1 LAVVEASIGAGLEQ
15 EVVKVRGVRLGG
27 VAFVSWLM
35 LFLGAQA
42 ARAALPTCSVT
53 WTGAGPNA
61 LWSTAAN
68 WSTDRVPTATS
79 DVCIDTFSF
88 VQATPP
94 ISVHSLQLGGGN
106 SPSLNFTGGRTGAP
120 IKIATVLSNQGDV
133 IFGGAYAVAAGSID
147 NPGTI
152 TSLQNTSIT
161 SSNFS
166 NAGTVDVEGG
176 TLTLPDAPV
185 QLHSGIL
192 SAGEWFVGGGTLVLP
207 HDISDLA
214 SARVVIVDAGSGID
228 DAGGHSALS
237 GLSAIGSSGSLAV
250 AGGASL
256 STASNLVSQGQVQLG
271 DYSGGGGQ
279 LKIGGTYTE
288 KSGAFTSLLNSTLGA
303 RSVLIGGGAG
313 LSGGGTIAAPLT
325 NEGTIE
331 PFGTLVVGGDYT
343 QGSAATFTSY
353 FSSGRLAVTGVA
365 RLAGALDI
373 IFNERCPPRAGSH
386 YIALNYRSHTGL
398 FSSVTSGFRLNVS
411 SNSIEVTKL

>member
-1 LAVVEASIGAGLEQ
+1 M
-15 EVVKVRGVRLGG
+15 LGG
-27 VAFVSWLM
+27 VAFVLGVM
-35 LFLGAQA
+35 LFLAAQA
-42 ARAALPTCSVT
+42 AQAALPACSVT

-133 IFGGAYAVAAGSID
+133 IFGGSYAATAGSID

-152 TSLQNTSIT
+152 TSLQNTSLT
-161 SSNFS
+161 SSSFS
-166 NAGTVDVEGG
+166 NTGTVSVEGG
-176 TLTLPDAPV
+176 KLTLPDAPV
-185 QLHSGIL
+185 QLQSGIL
-192 SAGEWFVGGGTLVLP
+192 SAGEWFVGGGILVLP

-214 SARVVIVDAGSGID
+214 SAGVVIVDAGSGID
-228 DAGGHSALS
+228 DAGGHDALS
-237 GLSAIGSSGSLAV
+237 GLSAIGAGGSLAV

-256 STASNLVSQGQVQLG
+256 STASDLISQGQLQLG
-271 DYSGGGGQ
+271 DYFGGGGQ

-303 RSVLIGGGAG
+303 RRVVIAGGAG
-313 LSGGGTIAAPLT
+313 LSGGGTVAAALT
-325 NEGTIE
+325 NDGGIE
-331 PFGTLVVGGDYT
+331 PFGTLVVGGDYS
-343 QGSAATFTSY
+343 QGSGATFTSY
-353 FSSGRLAVTGVA
+353 FNSGRLDVTGVA

-373 IFNERCPPRAGSH
+373 IASKPCPPRAGSH
-386 YIALNYRSHTGL
+386 YTALNYRSHSGL
-398 FSSVTSGFRLNVS
+398 FSSVTSGFRLTVS